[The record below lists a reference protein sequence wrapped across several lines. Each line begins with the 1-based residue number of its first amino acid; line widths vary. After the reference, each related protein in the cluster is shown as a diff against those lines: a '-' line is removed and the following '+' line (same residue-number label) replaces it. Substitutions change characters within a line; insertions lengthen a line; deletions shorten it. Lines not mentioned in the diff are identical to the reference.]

1 MVEPRRFRKLTGELS
16 PIEAAGEA
24 GRVALE
30 VVLLAMPAILQ
41 GLMLTS
47 DQVRKGSAHV
57 MRLDKPMMCSN
68 TRGSGKGRNSSSSIG
83 VCGGRRIGIY
93 LFSCPVA
100 YGDSLT

>member
-41 GLMLTS
+41 GPMSTS
-47 DQVRKGSAHV
+47 DQVRKGSVHV

-68 TRGSGKGRNSSSSIG
+68 TRGSGKGRKQQQFYW
-83 VCGGRRIGIY
+83 R
-93 LFSCPVA
+93 LWQQA
-100 YGDSLT
+100 YWDLSL